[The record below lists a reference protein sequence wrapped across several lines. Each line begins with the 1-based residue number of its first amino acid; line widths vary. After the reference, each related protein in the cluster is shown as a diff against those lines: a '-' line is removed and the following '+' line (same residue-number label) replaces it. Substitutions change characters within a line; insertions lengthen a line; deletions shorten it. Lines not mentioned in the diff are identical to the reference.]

1 MVILYSSPTT
11 LFITC
16 LNPELLLDQNHNREK
31 FPTGIVMSADYARDQ
46 SLDAAKNLH
55 NFKLLLRKLYGHSL
69 C

>member
-1 MVILYSSPTT
+1 M
-11 LFITC
+11 C
-16 LNPELLLDQNHNREK
+16 LNLELLLDQNHNREK
-31 FPTGIVMSADYARDQ
+31 FPKGIVMSADYARDQ